1 MEFFFPFKFDAVVDR
16 YAPMGY
22 TVAFLPVDVIASL
35 PEPPSSRP
43 RVEGE
48 MQGRPFRGGLHPTSD
63 GRAYFILNKAF
74 LKAAGLA
81 MGDPLRIGFRLDD
94 PDRVDVP
101 PELAEALCDDEG
113 AAEIWDGLTPGTR
126 RGFAHRVGS
135 ARTHPTRVKRVAEVL
150 AALEEPDPSP
160 YPKRRKS

>member
-1 MEFFFPFKFDAVVDR
+1 MDR

-22 TVAFLPVDVIASL
+22 TVAFLPPEVIAAL
-35 PEPPSSRP
+35 PEAPSSRP

-63 GRAYFILNKAF
+63 GRAYFILNKTF
-74 LKAAGLA
+74 LKAAGLQI
-81 MGDPLRIGFRLDD
+81 GDPLRIGFRLDD

-101 PELAEALCDDEG
+101 PELAEALRDNGG
-113 AAEIWDGLTPGTR
+113 AAEVWAGLTPGTR
-126 RGFAHRVGS
+126 RGFAHRVDS
-135 ARTHPTRVKRVAEVL
+135 AKTHATRVKRVAEVL

-160 YPKRRKS
+160 YPKRRKD